1 MKNGIFCQENFCN
14 DKRRECP
21 VKVKLG
27 EGDFFNSDEPT
38 HLNDNRL
45 LKNKRVINIFFLIFH
60 IYQFINIEPK
70 KMQILL

>member
-14 DKRRECP
+14 DKRRECR

-38 HLNDNRL
+38 HLNDNSF
-45 LKNKRVINIFFLIFH
+45 LKNKRVINIFF
-60 IYQFINIEPK
+60 
-70 KMQILL
+70 